1 MPKLLIV
8 DDEMDVREFAKNFFQ
23 RRKIEVVV
31 SSSGEEALE
40 MLIKEKPDL
49 VLLDVRLGGMDGI
62 EVLSKMRQ
70 MQNNTQVIMVTG
82 VNEKETSD
90 KAKELGVVDYIH
102 KPLKLDELEEVVL
115 KRLLKTNNKKAG

>member
-62 EVLSKMRQ
+62 EVLSKMRE
-70 MQNNTQVIMVTG
+70 MQDNTQVIMVTG

>member
-23 RRKIEVVV
+23 RRKIEVAV

-40 MLIKEKPDL
+40 MLVKEKPDL

-62 EVLSKMRQ
+62 EVLSKMRE
-70 MQNNTQVIMVTG
+70 MQDNTQVIMVTG